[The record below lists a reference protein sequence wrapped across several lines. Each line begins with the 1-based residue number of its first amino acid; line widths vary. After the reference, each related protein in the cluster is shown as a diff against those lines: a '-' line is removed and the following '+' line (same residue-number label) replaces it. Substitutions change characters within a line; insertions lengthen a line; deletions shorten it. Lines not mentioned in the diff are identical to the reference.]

1 MSNQFSGTKE
11 VAENLAF
18 NLDDLNKYI
27 QEKEINIPSISN
39 YKQFKGGQSN
49 PTYLLTGNGENYV
62 LRRKPPGK
70 LLKSAHAVDREYRVI
85 TALEDTPVPTPKTY
99 HLCEDPEIIGTD
111 FYICLLYTSDAADD
125 L

>member
-27 QEKEINIPSISN
+27 QEKEINIPSISK

-62 LRRKPPGK
+62 QKKTTRK
-70 LLKSAHAVDREYRVI
+70 
-85 TALEDTPVPTPKTY
+85 TP
-99 HLCEDPEIIGTD
+99 
-111 FYICLLYTSDAADD
+111 
-125 L
+125 